1 MMTVIQSLPIAQL
14 GIKRVYGFGSFFRR
28 EKFCDVDLAVVV
40 QPAVAASVSCYYA
53 MKNEF
58 DRAASNLCVPI
69 DLTILTEEEFKERPL
84 RDMHELILLHEAG

>member
-1 MMTVIQSLPIAQL
+1 
-14 GIKRVYGFGSFFRR
+14 
-28 EKFCDVDLAVVV
+28 
-40 QPAVAASVSCYYA
+40 